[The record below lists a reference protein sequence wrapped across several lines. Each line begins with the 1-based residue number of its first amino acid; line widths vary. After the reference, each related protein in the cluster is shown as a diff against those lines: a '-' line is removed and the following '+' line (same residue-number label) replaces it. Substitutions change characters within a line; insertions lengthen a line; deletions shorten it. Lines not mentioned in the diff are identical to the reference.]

1 MRLKVE
7 LCQTFGTAAPP
18 VPKFGTAAPKFG
30 MQLMFIWV
38 LEAFKGRAVPK
49 FWHSCTSCTK
59 IWHSCTSCSSCTC
72 CSRCVC
78 WICINIYYSSPY
90 FTTAVLNLV
99 QLHFLSYSC
108 GTAHLSYS
116 SCSRNYRIL
125 VQEKP
130 WELLHESNMISPK
143 VIDQIIFKIN
153 LRCVY
158 VKS

>member
-1 MRLKVE
+1 MTKLRRRKHAVS
-7 LCQTFGTAAPP
+7 
-18 VPKFGTAAPKFG
+18 VY
-30 MQLMFIWV
+30 IWA
-38 LEAFKGRAVPK
+38 LEAYKGRAVPK
-49 FWHSCTSCTK
+49 FCYSCTSCTK

-78 WICINIYYSSPY
+78 CNRLHVCVYDWIYIIIYYSSSY

-125 VQEKP
+125 LQLKP
-130 WELLHESNMISPK
+130 WDLLGETPFFNFTLFRILLIKFSSSTRPGLFF
-143 VIDQIIFKIN
+143 V
-153 LRCVY
+153 
-158 VKS
+158 

>member
-7 LCQTFGTAAPP
+7 LCQTFGTAVPP
-18 VPKFGTAAPKFG
+18 VPKFGTDAPPVAAALG
-30 MQLMFIWV
+30 TGSMQLVFVWV

-78 WICINIYYSSPY
+78 CNRLHVCIYDWICINIYYSSPY

-116 SCSRNYRIL
+116 SCSRNYRQQNRDHNSSVVTSCTI
-125 VQEKP
+125 
-130 WELLHESNMISPK
+130 
-143 VIDQIIFKIN
+143 
-153 LRCVY
+153 
-158 VKS
+158 